1 MATGGKR
8 SERAWLVWARRK
20 GRPATAPGFLPAG
33 RPGRPG
39 AGGGHPPV
47 AAADDEAWAAP
58 TAVPHV
64 PGLVRQPDLLAEL
77 ESLVEAA
84 GGTVAGSATHSVA
97 AENPATLIGSGALRQ
112 LKEAV
117 AENGVDLVVFQ
128 NLLRPKQQ
136 TNLESEL
143 EVKVLDRREVI
154 LDIFARRARSREGKL
169 QVEMAQLSFRLGRL
183 AGGRRDLSRLG
194 GGIGTRGPGEKKLEE
209 DRRRIRSQLRQ
220 IGRELETVRRTRSL
234 HYQRR
239 RDIGFPVVAIV
250 GYTNAGKSTLFNRLT
265 GADVFVAD
273 QLFAT
278 LDPTARKIRLP
289 GGLAAIA
296 VDTVGFI
303 HELPTE
309 LRDAFLA
316 TLEGIGEADL
326 LVHVVD
332 GSSDEMDS
340 NLASVDAILSD
351 LGYGTKPA
359 IVAVNKS
366 DLGAGGGGCPP
377 GGVRISAAT
386 GDGIDALLAAAE
398 RILCERLS
406 EKSGSTR
413 PA

>member
-1 MATGGKR
+1 MEVRQKTA
-8 SERAWLVWARRK
+8 ERAWLVWARRK
-20 GRPATAPGFLPAG
+20 SRPA
-33 RPGRPG
+33 
-39 AGGGHPPV
+39 
-47 AAADDEAWAAP
+47 AAA
-58 TAVPHV
+58 AVGARH
-64 PGLVRQPDLLAEL
+64 QPDLIAEL

-84 GGTVAGSATHSVA
+84 GGVVAGAVTHLVS

-112 LKEAV
+112 LKEVV
-117 AENGVDLVVFQ
+117 AENSVDLVVFQ

-143 EVKVLDRREVI
+143 DVKVLDRREVI

-220 IGRELETVRRTRSL
+220 IARELETVRRTRTL
-234 HYQRR
+234 HYRR
-239 RDIGFPVVAIV
+239 RREVGFPVMAIV

-278 LDPTARKIRLP
+278 LDPTARKVRFP
-289 GGLAAIA
+289 GGLEAIA

-303 HELPTE
+303 HELPVE
-309 LRDAFLA
+309 LREAFLA

-326 LVHVVD
+326 VVHVVD
-332 GSSDEMDS
+332 GSTEDMER
-340 NLASVDAILSD
+340 NLASVEGILSE
-351 LGYGTKPA
+351 LGYGGKPTL
-359 IVAVNKS
+359 VAVNKS
-366 DLGAGGGGCPP
+366 DLGTDGGACPQ

-398 RILCERLS
+398 RILCGCLS